1 MATIK
6 KFEEIEAWQK
16 ARKLST
22 EIFKISVETP
32 LNKEFRFKEQI
43 NAAIGSVMDNIAEGF
58 ERSGKLELINFLTI
72 AKGSVGEVKSQLYR
86 LKDRNYIDENKFAEL
101 YNLAEDIAN
110 GLGKWI
116 IYLNRSTIKG
126 TKFKDRVN

>member
-86 LKDRNYIDENKFAEL
+86 LKDRHYIDENKFAEL
-101 YNLAEDIAN
+101 YNMAEEIAN